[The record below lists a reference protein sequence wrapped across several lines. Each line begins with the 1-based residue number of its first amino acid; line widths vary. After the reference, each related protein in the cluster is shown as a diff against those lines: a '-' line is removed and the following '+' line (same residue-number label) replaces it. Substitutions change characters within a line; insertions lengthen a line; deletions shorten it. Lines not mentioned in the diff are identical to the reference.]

1 MSDSLSR
8 RSFLG
13 RAALAG
19 LGATLVPR
27 HVLGG
32 AGYQA
37 PSDTIGIAGVG
48 VGGVGHNKIRAM
60 DSEQIVALC
69 DIDLHHARGAF
80 GDYPDA
86 TVYQDY
92 RRMLD
97 EMDDA
102 IDAVVIATP
111 DHTHAVIA
119 QEAMQRGKH
128 VYVEKPLTWSIDE
141 AHTLTQIADETGV
154 VAAMGNQ
161 GHSLNDAR
169 LVNEY
174 LQDGAIGTVREVHA
188 WTNRPIWPQGM
199 AQPEVLK
206 RKPQHIDWDL
216 FLGPAPEIPY
226 DPAYHPFAWRG
237 WFDFGTGALGDMGA
251 HLIDHPVWALDLG
264 YPDTIETR
272 STTFNGVSWPH
283 ASMTYFTFPARGD
296 QPPVKLTWYDGG
308 LQPPRPKELPEDESL
323 NALGGVIYTGD
334 EGTLMHETY
343 GANPRLLPDE
353 RMAEYGTPPERYRRI
368 QDESHEMN
376 WVRAIKGEEELSQDF
391 GYAARLTQI
400 MLLGVVSMRA
410 GNRRIHW
417 DAEARRVTNLPEAN
431 AFLARQEVRDGW
443 TL

>member
-1 MSDSLSR
+1 MRDSLSR

-48 VGGVGHNKIRAM
+48 VGGVGHRKIRAM

-69 DIDLHHARGAF
+69 DIDLHHAREAF
-80 GDYPDA
+80 ADYPDA
-86 TVYQDY
+86 AVYQDY

-97 EMDDA
+97 EMDEA

-119 QEAMQRGKH
+119 QEAMRRGKH

-141 AHTLTQIADETGV
+141 AHTLSQVADETGV

-272 STTFNGVSWPH
+272 SSAFNGVSWPH

-296 QPPVKLTWYDGG
+296 RPPCG
-308 LQPPRPKELPEDESL
+308 
-323 NALGGVIYTGD
+323 
-334 EGTLMHETY
+334 
-343 GANPRLLPDE
+343 
-353 RMAEYGTPPERYRRI
+353 
-368 QDESHEMN
+368 
-376 WVRAIKGEEELSQDF
+376 
-391 GYAARLTQI
+391 
-400 MLLGVVSMRA
+400 
-410 GNRRIHW
+410 
-417 DAEARRVTNLPEAN
+417 
-431 AFLARQEVRDGW
+431 
-443 TL
+443 

>member
-1 MSDSLSR
+1 MRDSLSR

-13 RAALAG
+13 RTALAG

-37 PSDTIGIAGVG
+37 PSDTLGIAGVG
-48 VGGVGHNKIRAM
+48 VGGVGHRKLRAM

-69 DIDLHHARGAF
+69 DIDLHYAREAF
-80 GDYPDA
+80 ADYPNA
-86 TVYQDY
+86 AVYQDY

-102 IDAVVIATP
+102 IDAVMIATP

-128 VYVEKPLTWSIDE
+128 VYIEKPLTWSIDE
-141 AHTLTQIADETGV
+141 AHTLAQGADETGV
-154 VAAMGNQ
+154 VSAMGNQ
-161 GHSLNDAR
+161 GHSLDDAR

-199 AQPEVLK
+199 AQPEILK
-206 RKPQHIDWDL
+206 RKPQHINWDL
-216 FLGPAPEIPY
+216 FLGPAPEIAY

-237 WFDFGTGALGDMGA
+237 WFHFGTGALGDMGA

-272 STTFNGVSWPH
+272 STAFNGASWPH
-283 ASMTYFTFPARGD
+283 ASTTYFTFPARGD
-296 QPPVKLTWYDGG
+296 RPAVRLTWYDGG
-308 LQPPRPKELPEDESL
+308 LQPPRPEGLPDDESL
-323 NALGGVIYTGD
+323 NALGGVIYVGD

-343 GANPRLLPDE
+343 GRNPRLLPAE
-353 RMAEYGTPPERYRRI
+353 RMAAYGTPKERYRRI
-368 QDESHEMN
+368 PDESHEMN

-417 DAEARRVTNLPEAN
+417 DAEARRVSNLPEAN
-431 AFLARQEVRDGW
+431 AFLARQDARDGW
-443 TL
+443 AL